1 MRLACLLL
9 PLAFIACGGSDGG
22 SNQAPAEIDLT
33 ATGARTPIAPSVNID
48 LPSGGQVHFFNKD
61 PAAPHKVAS
70 TDCAELNTAQL
81 AANTDAPLIT
91 VNGGP
96 KACTFKDELNPSNA
110 AFNGNITVTAPG
122 TPGGGY

>member
-1 MRLACLLL
+1 MRLAYLLL
-9 PLAFIACGGSDGG
+9 PLALIACGGSGGG

-33 ATGARTPIAPSVNID
+33 AAGARTPTAPSVNID

-61 PAAPHKVAS
+61 AAPHKVS
-70 TDCAELNTAQL
+70 SSDCAELNTAQL

-96 KACTFKDELNPSNA
+96 KGCTFKDELNPSNA
-110 AFNGNITVTAPG
+110 AF
-122 TPGGGY
+122 